1 MRYTALMIS
10 AIFSAFVVAFVPAAA
25 QSCTMPAA
33 AVEMDGRY
41 AGVSDCTEVETFTI
55 DTPGGSRQVRIIR
68 DPDMPDFWTE
78 PLALVKRGILGSAS
92 ALSDVSGAQVG
103 NLTVIVSG
111 LLPDPD
117 DSGRQWLDGIATAP
131 LADGECAMIVYP
143 ANTGSRAVEFTTAH
157 EFFHCVQYQTAWG
170 QMRAF
175 RAGQPGS
182 WWVEGTAEW
191 FANLAFP
198 GTGNSDRFIA
208 DFDESSPAVPLTGM
222 TYGNVIFFAWYA
234 DSHGGG
240 AIARLMRDM
249 PVSGGMPAEKA
260 ALARVLPAD
269 AMLTFVQSYLDS
281 EIRQPGGQSF
291 PSSPE
296 KGRSYLWLEDKRYE
310 LEAARLVLH
319 RATLVFTCGTWTI
332 GLSGEQGRWAVS
344 EESGSWM
351 RLPATFEVEPDKEKR
366 FLFGGM
372 GGGEEGQT
380 LTINGVQSDDEGKC
394 NCKLKPPEDV
404 SLDNCVV
411 GVWDLESGGGMEWL
425 DKMIN
430 REMQK
435 ASGPYDSYG
444 SNLTSTGRRIK
455 FTERGIYLYGM
466 GVQNEPLRTEVAKK
480 KYVTITSRWEG
491 GNSSIGTWS
500 AEEGTL
506 SACTISYVS
515 DGRYV
520 IEDSTGAS
528 KMFSGNYPSD
538 HIHSGGYAYT
548 CSEST
553 LNLRFLLSGGMAA
566 ALPPIE
572 WVYRR
577 VATPE

>member
-10 AIFSAFVVAFVPAAA
+10 AVISAFVVAFVPAAA

-41 AGVSDCTEVETFTI
+41 AGVSDCTEVETFSI

-117 DSGRQWLDGIATAP
+117 DSGRQWLDGIANAP

-143 ANTGSRAVEFTTAH
+143 ANTGPRAVEFTTAH
-157 EFFHCVQYQTAWG
+157 EFFHCVQYQTAWD

-182 WWVEGTAEW
+182 WWVEGMAEW

-198 GTGNSDRFIA
+198 GTGNSDSFIA

-222 TYGNVIFFAWYA
+222 TYGNAIFFSWYTG
-234 DSHGGG
+234 DHGGDITG
-240 AIARLMRDM
+240 FMRAM
-249 PVSGGMPAEKA
+249 PVSGGMAAEKA
-260 ALARVLPAD
+260 ALANAVPAD
-269 AMLTFVQSYLDS
+269 VLLTFVERYLDRDIS
-281 EIRQPGGQSF
+281 QPGGRPI
-291 PSSPE
+291 PSSPKE
-296 KGRSYLWLEDKRYE
+296 GPSYLWLEDERYE
-310 LEAARLVLH
+310 LEADRLVVH
-319 RATLVFTCGTWTI
+319 RASLVFTCGTWTI
-332 GLSGEQGRWAVS
+332 GLSGEKGRWSVK
-344 EESGSWM
+344 EEGGSWED
-351 RLPATFEVEPDKEKR
+351 LPATFEVESDQEKR
-366 FLFGGM
+366 YLFGGI
-372 GGGEEGQT
+372 GGGAEGLT

-394 NCKLKPPEDV
+394 NCKPKSPEDV
-404 SLDNCVV
+404 SLDSCVV
-411 GVWDLESGGGMEWL
+411 GVWELESGGGMEWL
-425 DKMIN
+425 DKLMK
-430 REMQK
+430 REIRK
-435 ASGPYDSYG
+435 ASGPYDSYD

-455 FTERGIYLYGM
+455 FTDRGLYLFGM
-466 GVQNEPLRTEVAKK
+466 GMRNAPLRTAVAKK
-480 KYVTITSRWEG
+480 KYTTVTTRWEG
-491 GNSSIGTWS
+491 GSSSIGTWS

-506 SACTISYVS
+506 SACAITYIS
-515 DGRYV
+515 DGSYL
-520 IEDSTGAS
+520 IQDNTGAS
-528 KMFSGNYPSD
+528 KMFNGNFPSD
-538 HIHSGGYAYT
+538 HIHTGGYAYN
-548 CSEST
+548 CSETT
-553 LNLRFLLSGGMAA
+553 LNLRFLGFRGMGA
-566 ALPPIE
+566 ALPPLE

-577 VATPE
+577 VVTPE